1 MEHGDF
7 FSGGWWERP
16 GPPFVQETEALGSV
30 RLSEQTGNLL
40 RERENS
46 RGRERGAEGE
56 ERWGDK
62 RRSDLEVDN
71 SKFGVDS
78 SIHYGSCQD
87 SVRSL
92 GAA

>member
-1 MEHGDF
+1 M
-7 FSGGWWERP
+7 
-16 GPPFVQETEALGSV
+16 
-30 RLSEQTGNLL
+30 
-40 RERENS
+40 
-46 RGRERGAEGE
+46 
-56 ERWGDK
+56 GDK

-87 SVRSL
+87 L